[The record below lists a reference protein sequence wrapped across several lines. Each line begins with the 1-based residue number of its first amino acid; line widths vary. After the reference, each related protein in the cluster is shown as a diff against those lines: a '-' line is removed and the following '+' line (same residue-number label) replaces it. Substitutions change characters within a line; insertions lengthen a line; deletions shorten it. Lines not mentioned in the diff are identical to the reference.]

1 MNYFLYL
8 ICYYLS
14 SSLNE
19 LCYRY
24 LAPPSSLLF
33 LLFHHWKHYLDVFIL
48 TLSLF
53 YLVFCP
59 LTSFQRSLI
68 FFFFFLYQQF
78 SFHFFLHLS
87 LSLIS
92 LFFILLYI
100 LYATYILGTT
110 INFSIPSED
119 ALLLLY
125 KIIIGISAIVSLSC
139 LLCALLY
146 VLKWYIRGQSERS
159 TGSYS
164 IYYKKS
170 NVEQEPVD
178 RSD

>member
-1 MNYFLYL
+1 MNCAIDTLLPPLPYCSFCL
-8 ICYYLS
+8 IIGNTILMYLS
-14 SSLNE
+14 YTFS
-19 LCYRY
+19 
-24 LAPPSSLLF
+24 
-33 LLFHHWKHYLDVFIL
+33 IL
-48 TLSLF
+48 SRLLSLYIF
-53 YLVFCP
+53 PTFSNL
-59 LTSFQRSLI
+59 
-68 FFFFFLYQQF
+68 FFFF
-78 SFHFFLHLS
+78 HFCLHLS

-100 LYATYILGTT
+100 LYPTYILGIT

-164 IYYKKS
+164 TL
-170 NVEQEPVD
+170 D
-178 RSD
+178 FL